1 MRVSDTSTSSPATR
15 LMREAAAAVTVSSA
29 RSSSPSAAAVEGLR
43 ALGGAATA
51 AAAEGQQ
58 QQQAAPSASAF
69 SISAAAGFGSGQ
81 AADGLLSSLA
91 VPRISVRASS
101 ATQLLQAHTIA
112 TGLPPRSPGGKA
124 LLQGNFFQRISSALP
139 PEGGGGGNVSRLH
152 STSTTSAT
160 GGLPFP
166 ASAPQHQSNAATSGM
181 RGSSSPTH
189 SSRSSPLSNTAQLR
203 ASLASA
209 SATAA
214 VSSGSVR
221 RSSGSGVGGG
231 GGGGGTTLRRSF
243 SLQAEMDAAASD
255 GPSLRRPS
263 VPTLPSSA
271 LLVATGSR
279 AKRVSSTG
287 QVPDHS
293 ILRQVPAAVPPSTS
307 LPTGDAAAT
316 VSALMARTLALPE
329 LAGGNGP
336 ASAPT
341 SPARGGA
348 SGSIMIAQPSPSRRV
363 SIASSG
369 GGSSQGRLGDHYG
382 TLTALRNSQ
391 FPSSLGS
398 YPDDGSALMANEDAA
413 SVAAASGG
421 GGEAASPPTRTS
433 LLPSAVV
440 RRRQLHVAEEPMS
453 PAAGPRPAGSTP
465 QAVQRIGGGYE
476 PPSGGSSSGNGR
488 AVGGAFPPDV
498 TTGLLPGG
506 GGGTGSRL
514 RRSSLDCEFLTASMM
529 RRSLEDRDDELL
541 RAAAAAGIKQ
551 PRAPDGEAHI
561 AQELRQQVTVP
572 AVVATASSPIA
583 AAAAAAAVVAA
594 PSVAQEP
601 GRAAAHSPPHTSVI
615 PPIAAS
621 AAAAAALS
629 PSRDSTVGG
638 GTAITPRASPRA
650 ASPPPGTYNN
660 INKFFNNGSTS
671 ATMAPITAAAT
682 TATTATA
689 AAGVPV
695 RMPRPPAS
703 EAPSSPTKSSYERR
717 SETVASASSTSFP
730 SSSAT
735 AAIIAPQP
743 TPSLQPNLLQEY
755 HSLPV
760 PTSTSTSSAATCA
773 DTIPPQ
779 VLLSKADARKLLG
792 SELDDTCTADLPG
805 YSAGKVIGEG
815 GFCKVRKL

>member
-1 MRVSDTSTSSPATR
+1 MGAMHADLPGRPCVGRGGKACDGLLVFIRALARTPIPHACHSNPPCLLPPFRPCPLVQSRGPLSPTSPSVAPSSPSFRSGKYANSLARIQAAMATAAAPSEAAAAPSAAPSTAAGSASATPSKAAGSASAATAALRASFSGSSPIRGGVPTTSAITAAAAASPSGSASLASAMANLGNAMAQLKSGQPAAVASRDSPGGGFASASASASISIPGGSEPAPSASGTRASPGPLRQLSLSSQQHPGAPSLAVRSASWAPSAPDGSPQRGLARRVSEATTASHDSSPMQGLAMRVSDTSTSSPATR

-421 GGEAASPPTRTS
+421 GGEAASPPTR
-433 LLPSAVV
+433 LRV
-440 RRRQLHVAEEPMS
+440 HV
-453 PAAGPRPAGSTP
+453 
-465 QAVQRIGGGYE
+465 
-476 PPSGGSSSGNGR
+476 
-488 AVGGAFPPDV
+488 
-498 TTGLLPGG
+498 
-506 GGGTGSRL
+506 
-514 RRSSLDCEFLTASMM
+514 
-529 RRSLEDRDDELL
+529 
-541 RAAAAAGIKQ
+541 
-551 PRAPDGEAHI
+551 
-561 AQELRQQVTVP
+561 
-572 AVVATASSPIA
+572 
-583 AAAAAAAVVAA
+583 
-594 PSVAQEP
+594 
-601 GRAAAHSPPHTSVI
+601 
-615 PPIAAS
+615 
-621 AAAAAALS
+621 
-629 PSRDSTVGG
+629 
-638 GTAITPRASPRA
+638 
-650 ASPPPGTYNN
+650 
-660 INKFFNNGSTS
+660 
-671 ATMAPITAAAT
+671 
-682 TATTATA
+682 
-689 AAGVPV
+689 
-695 RMPRPPAS
+695 
-703 EAPSSPTKSSYERR
+703 
-717 SETVASASSTSFP
+717 
-730 SSSAT
+730 
-735 AAIIAPQP
+735 
-743 TPSLQPNLLQEY
+743 
-755 HSLPV
+755 
-760 PTSTSTSSAATCA
+760 
-773 DTIPPQ
+773 
-779 VLLSKADARKLLG
+779 
-792 SELDDTCTADLPG
+792 
-805 YSAGKVIGEG
+805 
-815 GFCKVRKL
+815 